1 MSDMTKNAIAEFTVR
16 DLNRHLATVLDAC
29 DRLGM
34 ISIRSRKGQTYELRA
49 QPPEKPAKAAKTVF
63 PDFAA
68 RRRALGMTMMTKKQ
82 SAMLDKL
89 IAGE

>member
-1 MSDMTKNAIAEFTVR
+1 MSDMIKSAPAEFTVR
-16 DLNRHLATVLDAC
+16 DLNRQLARVLEAC

-34 ISIRSRKGQTYELRA
+34 IRIRSRKGQTYELRA
-49 QPPEKPAKAAKTVF
+49 QQAEKPAKETKPAY

-68 RRRALGMTMMTKKQ
+68 RRRALGMPMMTKKQ
-82 SAMLDKL
+82 RDMLDKM